1 MLVLSQLI
9 TFQQEKAEF
18 LRAYLLAN
26 DMLEARAT
34 EQNFVAMKEIID
46 KKQGLAAAIDVVD
59 DKIIQGIARLKEETG
74 TKDLSE
80 IDVVKYPEIKT
91 LKLEA
96 GQVLRLMV
104 ELKASEVLVSSLVDQ
119 AFDAL
124 KKSVRQLD
132 KNKLYHYTQKY
143 FEQQTDSH

>member
-9 TFQQEKAEF
+9 AFQQEKAEF

-59 DKIIQGIARLKEETG
+59 DKIIQGIARLKEETN

-80 IDVVKYPEIKT
+80 LDVMKYPEIKT

-96 GQVLRLMV
+96 GQVLKLMV
-104 ELKASEVLVSSLVDQ
+104 ELKTSETHVSTLVDQ

-124 KKSVRQLD
+124 KQSVRQLD

-143 FEQQTDSH
+143 FEQ